1 MGIILILIGGC
12 LLFIFGGLF
21 GWVLR
26 AIGMVFSFLWDGCLS
41 SMGCAGWIIIGFLIL
56 LVLAL

>member
-1 MGIILILIGGC
+1 MEIIIVLIGAI
-12 LLFIFGGLF
+12 LLFFFGGLF
-21 GWVLR
+21 GWVVR

-41 SMGCAGWIIIGFLIL
+41 SMGCAGWIIIGFIIL